1 MTLKANSALYS
12 VTHFVLQ
19 EIAKFLLLNFQLIHV
34 FLFERLSMKSKLELF
49 WMDFRLRSTKKQRKL
64 VFKFKLNL
72 AEKNFF
78 FEWIVYFQSQNFSQS
93 GLKLPKQIRFK
104 LYCLLCPNECAWLP
118 ISQHRKARAHARQF
132 SAQCTRQPAHSM
144 LDCLAWCW
152 LSRQQFCPT
161 AHRFLYSTAR
171 WHCLDH
177 HKTECA
183 LEWAMFWMCPETSII
198 QTGRSYAITPFSM

>member
-1 MTLKANSALYS
+1 MALKANSALYS

-19 EIAKFLLLNFQLIHV
+19 EIAKFLLLNCQLIHV
-34 FLFERLSMKSKLELF
+34 FSFERLSMKSKLELF
-49 WMDFRLRSTKKQRKL
+49 WMDFRLRSTKNN
-64 VFKFKLNL
+64 VNWSSNS
-72 AEKNFF
+72 NFTLQKRIF
-78 FEWIVYFQSQNFSQS
+78 FECIVNFHSQNFSQS

-104 LYCLLCPNECAWLP
+104 LYCLLCPNERAWLP
-118 ISQHRKARAHARQF
+118 ISQHRKARTHARQF
-132 SAQCTRQPAHSM
+132 SAQCTRQPAHSL